1 LKPSVDPDRFLPAD
15 HELFPSHW
23 AIMPVRWHTLEEGLL
38 AGETREVIAAA
49 VAEPPVTRR
58 TVIALRNVARRRR
71 ATQRPGQVRRAPAT
85 HPTVTGSRSGIAPL

>member
-1 LKPSVDPDRFLPAD
+1 LKPSVDPDRLLPAD
-15 HELFPSHW
+15 HEPFPGHW
-23 AIMPVRWHTLEEGLL
+23 AIMPVRWPTLDEGLL

-58 TVIALRNVARRRR
+58 TVIALRNVAPLARDA
-71 ATQRPGQVRRAPAT
+71 ATGQVRRAPAT